1 MKVYEVKYCDYD
13 EDYTK
18 AIFKD
23 EIEAAIYKEENDK
36 DNDNCLFIEEY
47 DLIEGKYDTSKY
59 KTFTYYKLYYKPFSK
74 YPIESLNRCIGI
86 EDITDKLFITS
97 INDISL
103 YDEDAIAFIKAD
115 SDEEAESKFYDI
127 YEKVINTHYKKEN
140 ITRQNGKIKTWK
152 RPKKEAN
159 NNGN

>member
-1 MKVYEVKYCDYD
+1 MIVYKVTYCDG
-13 EDYTK
+13 EENYTK

-36 DNDNCLFIEEY
+36 TNNNCLFIEEY

-59 KTFTYYKLYYKPFSK
+59 KTFTYYELDYIPFSK
-74 YPIESLNRCIGI
+74 CPIDCLNKYTGI
-86 EDITDKLFITS
+86 EGITDKSFIES

-103 YDEDAIAFIKAD
+103 YDGNAIAFIKAN
-115 SDEEAESKFYDI
+115 SKEEAESKFYDI
-127 YEKVINTHYKKEN
+127 YEEAMNNHYKKEN

-152 RPKKEAN
+152 RP
-159 NNGN
+159 